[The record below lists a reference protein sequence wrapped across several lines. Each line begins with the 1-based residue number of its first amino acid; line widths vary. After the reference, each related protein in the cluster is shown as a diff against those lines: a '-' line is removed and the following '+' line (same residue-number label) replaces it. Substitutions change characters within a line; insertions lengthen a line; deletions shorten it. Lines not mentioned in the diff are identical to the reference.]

1 TVTSRLNQKLP
12 PLFLGEGWGGVI
24 GNFVPLRLP
33 FPHTMSQVINL
44 YRNAFGGLSQAS
56 WMLALIMFINRAGAM
71 VVPFLSVY
79 LTASLGFKLKDAGI
93 IMSLFGLGATCGAFL
108 GGWLTDKIG
117 HFKVQLGS
125 LFLSSG
131 MFLVVLQ
138 LQTFESLAVGIFFLS
153 LVAECLRPA
162 NASSVSY
169 YARPENVTRA
179 FSLNRMASNLGFS
192 IGPALGGLLASI
204 SYHWLFVGDAI
215 TCFSAGIFFYFYFRS
230 RTGFK
235 KQKPTVLEITTEVP
249 TENATENDP
258 KPARVR
264 SPYSDLKF
272 LLFALLSC
280 IFATIFFQFFMTL
293 PIYYRQ
299 VYQLSESGIGLLLA
313 LNGVLV
319 FALEMVV
326 VYLIGDKFKL
336 AHLMALGT
344 LVMGFSFVILNLFE
358 GHAILYVAMGIL
370 SISEILA
377 MPFMATITVQRSN
390 NFNRGAYMGLYTL
403 SYSAAHIISP
413 YLGTNIIADFGF
425 ETLWYVLGGLSV
437 VAATGFYFLVPRLQ
451 QEQ

>member
-1 TVTSRLNQKLP
+1 
-12 PLFLGEGWGGVI
+12 
-24 GNFVPLRLP
+24 
-33 FPHTMSQVINL
+33 MAQVIKL

-79 LTASLGFKLKDAGI
+79 LTEALGFKLKDAGI
-93 IMSLFGLGATCGAFL
+93 IMSLFGMGATCGAFL
-108 GGWLTDKIG
+108 GGWLTDKVG
-117 HFKVQLGS
+117 HFKVQLTS

-138 LQTFESLAVGIFFLS
+138 LKTFESIAVGIFLLS

-169 YARPENVTRA
+169 YAMPENVTRA

-204 SYHWLFVGDAI
+204 AYKWLFVGDAI
-215 TCFSAGIFFYFYFRS
+215 TCFSAGIFFYLYFRS

-235 KQKPTVLEITTEVP
+235 PSNSETTSEITQEIPVP
-249 TENATENDP
+249 A
-258 KPARVR
+258 KVR
-264 SPYSDLKF
+264 SPYTDLKF
-272 LLFALLSC
+272 VLFAVLCC
-280 IFATIFFQFFMTL
+280 IFATTFFQFFTTL
-293 PIYYRQ
+293 PIYYRK

-313 LNGVLV
+313 LNGLLV

-336 AHLMALGT
+336 AHLMTIGT
-344 LVMGFSFVILNLFE
+344 LVMGFSFVLLNLFD
-358 GHAILYVAMGIL
+358 GHPVLYAAMAILSA
-370 SISEILA
+370 SEILA
-377 MPFMATITVQRSN
+377 MPFMATIAVQRSN
-390 NFNRGAYMGLYTL
+390 NFNRGSYMGLYTL

-425 ETLWYVLGGLSV
+425 KILWWTLGGMSL
-437 VAATGFYFLVPRLQ
+437 VAALGFYLLVPRLQ
-451 QEQ
+451 RESQS

>member
-1 TVTSRLNQKLP
+1 
-12 PLFLGEGWGGVI
+12 
-24 GNFVPLRLP
+24 
-33 FPHTMSQVINL
+33 MSQVINL

-79 LTASLGFKLKDAGI
+79 LTESMGFKLKDAGI
-93 IMSLFGLGATCGAFL
+93 IMSLFGMGATCGAFL

-117 HFKVQLGS
+117 HFKVQLTS

-138 LQTFESLAVGIFFLS
+138 LKTFESLAVGIFSLS

-169 YARPENVTRA
+169 YAKPENVTRA

-204 SYHWLFVGDAI
+204 AYKWLFIGDAI
-215 TCFSAGIFFYFYFRS
+215 TCFSAGIFFYLYFRC

-235 KQKPTVLEITTEVP
+235 TQKHSDPDNP
-249 TENATENDP
+249 PQNATENGQ
-258 KPARVR
+258 KTAKAR
-264 SPYSDLKF
+264 SPYTDLKF
-272 LLFALLSC
+272 VLFAILSC
-280 IFATIFFQFFMTL
+280 IFATTFFQFFTTL
-293 PIYYRQ
+293 PIYYRK
-299 VYQLSESGIGLLLA
+299 VYELSESGIGLLLA
-313 LNGVLV
+313 LNGLLV

-336 AHLMALGT
+336 SHLMALGT

-358 GHAILYVAMGIL
+358 GHPVLYVAMAIL
-370 SISEILA
+370 SASEILA
-377 MPFMATITVQRSN
+377 MPFMATVAVQRSN
-390 NFNRGAYMGLYTL
+390 ALNRGSYMGLYTL

-413 YLGTNIIADFGF
+413 YLGTNIIASFGF
-425 ETLWYVLGGLSV
+425 ETLWWTLGGMSII
-437 VAATGFYFLVPRLQ
+437 AATGFYLLVPKLQ
-451 QEQ
+451 WESSQTS

>member
-1 TVTSRLNQKLP
+1 
-12 PLFLGEGWGGVI
+12 
-24 GNFVPLRLP
+24 
-33 FPHTMSQVINL
+33 MSQVINL

-56 WMLALIMFINRAGAM
+56 WMLALIMFVNRAGAM

-79 LTASLGFKLKDAGI
+79 LTEAMGFKLKDAGI
-93 IMSLFGLGATCGAFL
+93 IMSIFGLGATCGAFM

-131 MFLVVLQ
+131 MFLVMLQ
-138 LQTFESLAVGIFFLS
+138 LQTFESIAVGIFFLS

-169 YARPENVTRA
+169 YAKPENVTRA

-204 SYHWLFVGDAI
+204 SYRWLFVGDAI

-230 RTGFK
+230 RRGFK
-235 KQKPTVLEITTEVP
+235 QQKPAVSENTNLNSAENTP
-249 TENATENDP
+249 ENAIEN
-258 KPARVR
+258 AREKGQKTTKVR
-264 SPYSDLKF
+264 SPYTDVKF
-272 LLFALLSC
+272 VLFALLSC
-280 IFATIFFQFFMTL
+280 MFATTFFQFFTTL

-299 VYQLSESGIGLLLA
+299 VYELSESGIGLLLA
-313 LNGVLV
+313 LNGLLV
-319 FALEMVV
+319 FSLEMVV

-336 AHLMALGT
+336 GHLMALGT
-344 LVMGFSFVILNLFE
+344 LIMGFSFVILNLFE
-358 GHAILYVAMGIL
+358 SHFILYVAMAIL
-370 SISEILA
+370 SVSEILA

-390 NFNRGAYMGLYTL
+390 NFNRGSYMGLYTL
-403 SYSAAHIISP
+403 SYSAAHVISP

-425 ETLWYVLGGLSV
+425 ETLWYVLGGMSV
-437 VAATGFYFLVPRLQ
+437 VAAAGFYFLVPKLQ
-451 QEQ
+451 AEAAG